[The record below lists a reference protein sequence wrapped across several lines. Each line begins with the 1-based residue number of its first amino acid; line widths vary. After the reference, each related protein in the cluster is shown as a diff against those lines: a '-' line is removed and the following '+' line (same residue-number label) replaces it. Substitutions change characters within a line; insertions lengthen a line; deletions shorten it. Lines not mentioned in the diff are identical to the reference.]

1 MNSEQQQ
8 QAPSH
13 TNHPYQAATPVI
25 HIKHPAASYQQA
37 GCYHVI
43 TSSSK
48 QSGKQ
53 PQCSTSHQPYQQAS
67 RQ

>member
-13 TNHPYQAATPVI
+13 TKHPYQAATSII
-25 HIKHPAASYQQA
+25 HIEHPAASKQD
-37 GCYHVI
+37 VT

-53 PQCSTSHQPYQQAS
+53 PHQSAIPTSK
-67 RQ
+67 

>member
-13 TNHPYQAATPVI
+13 TKHPYQAATSII
-25 HIKHPAASYQQA
+25 HISCQLPASRMLPHHPANNQA
-37 GCYHVI
+37 N
-43 TSSSK
+43 
-48 QSGKQ
+48 
-53 PQCSTSHQPYQQAS
+53 SHINQPYQQAS